1 MEVKKI
7 PKMESA
13 RLSFHPLRL
22 GAHSTLVAPPAP
34 IPPSLPGSVS
44 ALFRV
49 GAPPSPEGFGRSLCY
64 FPLMSLVPV
73 PPADMPS
80 GSSPTEAP
88 SQV

>member
-22 GAHSTLVAPPAP
+22 GAHSSLAAPPSSS
-34 IPPSLPGSVS
+34 PPSLPGCVS
-44 ALFRV
+44 ALFLVR
-49 GAPPSPEGFGRSLCY
+49 APPRTEGFGRSLCY
-64 FPLMSLVPV
+64 FPLMSLVPA

-80 GSSPTEAP
+80 GSSLTEAP